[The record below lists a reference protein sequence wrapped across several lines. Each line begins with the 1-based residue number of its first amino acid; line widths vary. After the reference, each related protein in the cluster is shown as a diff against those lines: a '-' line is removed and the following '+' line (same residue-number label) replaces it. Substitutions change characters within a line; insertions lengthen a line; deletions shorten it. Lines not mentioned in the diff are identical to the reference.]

1 VLYICTMRKQG
12 VKERIIA
19 TASDLFY
26 NQGYNQTGINQIIS
40 EAGVAKAS
48 LYQHFR
54 SKEDIAVA
62 YLIARHSMWM
72 GKLNDCISIQNTS
85 KGKVIGCFDYLI
97 EWLNEVNFRGC
108 GWQNIITDLPD
119 GHLKIRDQAVYHKND
134 VRNWIHSLL
143 KKQSDYDEIQAE
155 ELGDEVLI
163 LIEGAIILSQI
174 QKDEWPIK
182 SAKRACVKLL
192 A

>member
-1 VLYICTMRKQG
+1 MKKLG
-12 VKERIIA
+12 VKERIVI

-26 NQGYNQTGINQIIS
+26 NQGFNQTGINQIIA

-48 LYQHFR
+48 MYQHFR

-62 YLIARHSMWM
+62 YLISRHTMWM
-72 GKLNDCISIQNTS
+72 GKLNECVSVQNTP
-85 KGKVIGCFDYLI
+85 KGKIIGCFDYLI

-108 GWQNIITDLPD
+108 GWQNIITDLPID
-119 GHLKIRDQAVYHKND
+119 HDKIRSEAIFHKND
-134 VRNWIHSLL
+134 LRKWIHRLM
-143 KKQSDYDEIQAE
+143 KDEGEYENAE

-174 QKDEWPIK
+174 QKEEWPIK
-182 SAKRACVKLL
+182 VAKKACIKLL
-192 A
+192 N

>member
-1 VLYICTMRKQG
+1 MKKLG
-12 VKERIIA
+12 VRERIIA

-48 LYQHFR
+48 MYQHFR

-62 YLIARHSMWM
+62 YLTARHTMWM
-72 GKLNDCISIQNTS
+72 GKLKECVSIQNTP
-85 KGKVIGCFDYLI
+85 KGKVIGCFDYLM
-97 EWLNEVNFRGC
+97 EWLKEVNFRGC

-119 GHLKIRDQAVYHKND
+119 SHEKVRNQAVHHKND
-134 VRNWIHSLL
+134 VRDWIHKLL
-143 KKQSDYDEIQAE
+143 KDENEYTDIEAE
-155 ELGDEVLI
+155 QLGDEVLI

-182 SAKRACVKLL
+182 VAKNACAKLL